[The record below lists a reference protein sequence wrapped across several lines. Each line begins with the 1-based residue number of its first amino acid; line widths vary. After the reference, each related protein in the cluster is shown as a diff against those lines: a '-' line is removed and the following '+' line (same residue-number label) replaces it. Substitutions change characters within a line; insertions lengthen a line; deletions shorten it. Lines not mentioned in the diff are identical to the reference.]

1 MSNFIERS
9 TYQAGDFVFKEGDQ
23 ANSAFIIQS
32 GVVEIVKQNEED
44 FTVLAEIPEG
54 GIFGEMA
61 LIDDAPRSAGARM
74 KKGGTLVVVNR
85 ATFEEKLKK
94 TDPFIRTLLKI
105 FVETIRRQQ
114 DS

>member
-1 MSNFIERS
+1 MNNFIERM

-32 GVVEIVKQNEED
+32 GVVEIVKRQDED
-44 FTVLAEIPEG
+44 YKTLAEIPEG

-85 ATFEEKLKK
+85 GTFEEKLKK

-114 DS
+114 NS

>member
-1 MSNFIERS
+1 MNIFIERM

-32 GVVEIVKQNEED
+32 GVVEIVKRQDED
-44 FTVLAEIPEG
+44 YKTLAEIPEG

-85 ATFEEKLKK
+85 GTFEEKLKK

-114 DS
+114 NS